1 VRGPDVRVRV
11 VGAGAGPVTGR
22 LDAAMPVMR
31 APGAGT
37 GVSMLTER
45 LNQTERQHGIQCTER
60 ATVELILIAPTGRR
74 VLASG
79 ESRAGQVS

>member
-1 VRGPDVRVRV
+1 
-11 VGAGAGPVTGR
+11 
-22 LDAAMPVMR
+22 
-31 APGAGT
+31 
-37 GVSMLTER
+37 MLTER
-45 LNQTERQHGIQCTER
+45 LNQTERQHGVQCTER

>member
-1 VRGPDVRVRV
+1 MVV

-37 GVSMLTER
+37 VVNISAIAGWR
-45 LNQTERQHGIQCTER
+45 APR

>member
-1 VRGPDVRVRV
+1 
-11 VGAGAGPVTGR
+11 
-22 LDAAMPVMR
+22 MPVMR

-37 GVSMLTER
+37 VVNGSAIADWR
-45 LNQTERQHGIQCTER
+45 APR
-60 ATVELILIAPTGRR
+60 ATVELILIAPTWRR